1 MSNEFCTQTA
11 RKIRKLGATPK
22 AATFYS
28 RFLYLS
34 MLSVSGIIITGQRRR
49 KGVKVIGE
57 ETPSSLLHTLAGII
71 ALPTMK
77 TGTGYIIAGPVAEIM
92 VPASSRIRRN

>member
-1 MSNEFCTQTA
+1 MSNKFCTQTA
-11 RKIRKLGATPK
+11 RKIRALGAAPK

-34 MLSVSGIIITGQRRR
+34 MLSVSGIIITGQRR

-57 ETPSSLLHTLAGII
+57 ETPRSLLHTLAGLI
-71 ALPTMK
+71 ALPGRN
-77 TGTGYIIAGPVAEIM
+77 TGAGIIIAGPEAEDI
-92 VPASSRIRRN
+92 VPASSRIRSN

>member
-11 RKIRKLGATPK
+11 RKIRKLGAAPR

-28 RFLYLS
+28 WFLYIS

-49 KGVKVIGE
+49 KGVKVLGG
-57 ETPSSLLHTLAGII
+57 ETPRSLLRTLAGLI
-71 ALPTMK
+71 AQPCRN
-77 TGTGYIIAGPVAEIM
+77 TGTGYIIAGPVAEIV